1 MDCCKIILNHV
12 TKSLRISFINFWI
25 NRREHRG
32 ILILYFP
39 RRLNKDMAGVADG
52 QLERAKIYLGGV
64 PLGTSA
70 VYPY

>member
-1 MDCCKIILNHV
+1 M
-12 TKSLRISFINFWI
+12 NFGI